1 MDRRAEI
8 SRLFGVLL
16 LAGTLPAAL
25 ACGVCIED
33 KVAVVYDYEVVS
45 RALDR
50 GHHIAFFALEG
61 SNTAGPEARRMLES
75 LAGSAA
81 GVDRGS
87 SRVSLET
94 RSLSV
99 AYDPRRTPL
108 PRLQQALEKKL
119 AARKLSLLPLKVIER
134 PAELKAVTPLR

>member
-1 MDRRAEI
+1 MSVRKWLGI
-8 SRLFGVLL
+8 TL
-16 LAGTLPAAL
+16 LAAAPAAL

-33 KVAVVYDYEVVS
+33 KVAAVYDYDVVS
-45 RALDR
+45 RALGQ
-50 GHHIAFFALEG
+50 GHHVAFFAMEG
-61 SNTAGPEARRMLES
+61 PNAAGPEARRMLES

-99 AYDPRRTPL
+99 AYDSRRTPL
-108 PRLQQALEKKL
+108 ARLQLALEKKF
-119 AARKLSLLPLKVIER
+119 AARKLSLVPLKVIER
-134 PAELKAVTPLR
+134 PGELTSVTRRR